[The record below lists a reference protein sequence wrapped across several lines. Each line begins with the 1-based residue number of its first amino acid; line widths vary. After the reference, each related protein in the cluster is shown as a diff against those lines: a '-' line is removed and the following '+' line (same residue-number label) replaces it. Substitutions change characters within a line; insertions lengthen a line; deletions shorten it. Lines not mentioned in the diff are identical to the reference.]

1 VSGGTANQVSSV
13 RRIAQVSHEGASI
26 VDGALTDVAKG
37 LRMGDRDD
45 HATSLGQGN
54 DADESGKPGRHSDCS
69 AGRIWT
75 SILELQQVRLDGVG
89 RAAPS

>member
-54 DADESGKPGRHSDCS
+54 DADESGKPGR
-69 AGRIWT
+69 
-75 SILELQQVRLDGVG
+75 
-89 RAAPS
+89 